1 MQGRQKLSEMKEN
14 MKLKNIKGIALIMTA
29 MLLLGGCGQK
39 NAETGES
46 LPDRE
51 TRTGTEDGS
60 QTGTLPEDTLPEETG
75 EDNGRTEEAV
85 LPLHLIKGEWS
96 DSYYKDDDYS
106 NKLVEMKYGVIALTG
121 EDEEKYPKLAQV
133 LKKLSEENKNTILN
147 EYENLKTQA
156 EDDLKGAEEGG
167 YQIYTPYSTE
177 STYYVSR
184 ADDRVLSFE
193 ENGYTYLG
201 GAHGTGYSFGCNYD
215 TRTGEELQIQDVVT
229 DMDTFAGL
237 AEAAVYEESG
247 LTIDDLF
254 LEEGESLKDYIAKAA
269 AEHTLN
275 WKITNDGVSVW
286 FNPYEISYYAAGM
299 PSGSVKFAEQTD
311 IFSDYYA
318 EAPRTYVYAADNLGT
333 SGMDFNGDG
342 RTDELWVWAS
352 MDEYGTY
359 EALKVSMNG
368 VETGKD
374 IWAYSYDPY
383 ILHTADGKNYLYV
396 ICGSDNDYRMLEV
409 FDLNGSSA
417 VYVGEVNNCGLR
429 AQLLDA
435 SSYLYGEELLTDPEN
450 FYLESRMEVLSTY
463 SASRRY
469 HVGADGMPVADE
481 DFYQVDASTYEWRE
495 ALTAKKD
502 VPCVQVAE
510 DGSVTADN
518 AVIPAGTKLTLYR
531 TDGSSLV
538 DLKAGDTLYRIEVD
552 HSEWPYTIN
561 GVEEEEYFDGIMYAG

>member
-1 MQGRQKLSEMKEN
+1 
-14 MKLKNIKGIALIMTA
+14 MTA
-29 MLLLGGCGQK
+29 VLLLGGCGQK
-39 NAETGES
+39 NAETAES

-51 TRTGTEDGS
+51 NRTGTEDGS
-60 QTGTLPEDTLPEETG
+60 QAGTLPGDTLPEETG

-85 LPLHLIKGEWS
+85 LPLHLIKGEQS

-121 EDEEKYPKLAQV
+121 EDEKRYPELAQV
-133 LKKLSEENKNTILN
+133 LKKLSEENKNTILTD
-147 EYENLKTQA
+147 YENLKSQA
-156 EDDLKGAEEGG
+156 EDDLKAAKEGG
-167 YQIYTPYSTE
+167 YEVYTPYSTE
-177 STYYVSR
+177 CSFYVNR
-184 ADDRVLSFE
+184 ADNRVLSLGKS
-193 ENGYTYLG
+193 GYDYWG
-201 GAHGTGYSFGCNYD
+201 GAHGTGYSTGCNYNA
-215 TRTGEELQIQDVVT
+215 RTGEELRIQDVVT
-229 DMDTFAGL
+229 DVDTFAGL
-237 AEAAVYEESG
+237 IEAKVYESG
-247 LTIDDLF
+247 LTRDDLF
-254 LEEGESLKDYIAKAA
+254 LDEEETLKDYILKAA
-269 AEHTLN
+269 ADHTLN
-275 WKITNDGVSVW
+275 WEITNEGVTVW

-299 PSGSVKFAEQTD
+299 PSGSVSFAGHPEV
-311 IFSDYYA
+311 FSDYYA
-318 EAPRTYVYAADNLGT
+318 ETARTYVYAIEGLDV
-333 SGMDFNGDG
+333 SDIDFDGDG
-342 RTDELWVWAS
+342 KADELSVWAS

-359 EALKVSMNG
+359 EALKVSMKG
-368 VETGKD
+368 VETSKD

-383 ILHTADGKNYLYV
+383 ILHTTDGKNYLYV

-463 SASRRY
+463 SASRKY

>member
-1 MQGRQKLSEMKEN
+1 MQGRHKLSEMKEN
-14 MKLKNIKGIALIMTA
+14 MKLKKIKGIALIMTA

-46 LPDRE
+46 LPDKE

-60 QTGTLPEDTLPEETG
+60 QAATLHGETLPEETG
-75 EDNGRTEEAV
+75 EENGRTEEAV
-85 LPLHLIKGEWS
+85 LPLHLIKGEQS

-121 EDEEKYPKLAQV
+121 EDEKRYPELAQV
-133 LKKLSEENKNTILN
+133 LKKLSEENKNTILTD
-147 EYENLKTQA
+147 YENLKSQA
-156 EDDLKGAEEGG
+156 EDDLKAAKEGG
-167 YQIYTPYSTE
+167 YEVYTPYSTE
-177 STYYVSR
+177 CSFYVNR
-184 ADDRVLSFE
+184 ADNRVLSLGKS
-193 ENGYTYLG
+193 GYDYWG
-201 GAHGTGYSFGCNYD
+201 GAHGTGYSTGCNYNA
-215 TRTGEELQIQDVVT
+215 RTGEELRIQDVVT
-229 DMDTFAGL
+229 DVDTFAGL
-237 AEAAVYEESG
+237 IEAKVYESG
-247 LTIDDLF
+247 LTRDDLF
-254 LEEGESLKDYIAKAA
+254 LDEEETLKDYILKAA
-269 AEHTLN
+269 ADHTLN
-275 WKITNDGVSVW
+275 WEITNEGVTVW

-299 PSGSVKFAEQTD
+299 PSGSVSFAGHPEV
-311 IFSDYYA
+311 FSDYYA
-318 EAPRTYVYAADNLGT
+318 ETARTYVYAIEGLDV
-333 SGMDFNGDG
+333 SDIDFGGDG
-342 RTDELWVWAS
+342 KADELSVWAS

-368 VETGKD
+368 VETSKD

-417 VYVGEVNNCGLR
+417 VYAGEVNNCGLR

>member
-1 MQGRQKLSEMKEN
+1 MKEN
-14 MKLKNIKGIALIMTA
+14 MKLKKIKGIALIMTA

-46 LPDRE
+46 LPDKE

-60 QTGTLPEDTLPEETG
+60 QTGTLPGDTLPEETG

-121 EDEEKYPKLAQV
+121 EDEKRYPELAQV
-133 LKKLSEENKNTILN
+133 LKKLSEENKNTILTD
-147 EYENLKTQA
+147 YENLKSQA
-156 EDDLKGAEEGG
+156 EDDLKAAKEGG
-167 YQIYTPYSTE
+167 YEVYTPYSTE
-177 STYYVSR
+177 CSFYVNR
-184 ADDRVLSFE
+184 ADNRVLSLGKS
-193 ENGYTYLG
+193 GYDYWG
-201 GAHGTGYSFGCNYD
+201 GAHGTGYSTGCNYNA
-215 TRTGEELQIQDVVT
+215 RTGEELRIQDVVT
-229 DMDTFAGL
+229 DVDTFAGL
-237 AEAAVYEESG
+237 IEAKVYESG
-247 LTIDDLF
+247 LTRDDLF
-254 LEEGESLKDYIAKAA
+254 LDEEETLKDYILKAA
-269 AEHTLN
+269 ADHTLN
-275 WKITNDGVSVW
+275 WEITNEGVTVW

-299 PSGSVKFAEQTD
+299 PSGSVSFAGHPEV
-311 IFSDYYA
+311 FFDYYA
-318 EAPRTYVYAADNLGT
+318 ETARTYVYAIEGPDV
-333 SGMDFNGDG
+333 SDIDFDGDG
-342 RTDELWVWAS
+342 KADELSVWAS

-359 EALKVSMNG
+359 EALKVSMKG
-368 VETGKD
+368 VETSKD

-383 ILHTADGKNYLYV
+383 ILHTTDGKNYLYV

-481 DFYQVDASTYEWRE
+481 DFYQVDTSTYEWRE

>member
-1 MQGRQKLSEMKEN
+1 MIGRHKLSEMKEN
-14 MKLKNIKGIALIMTA
+14 MKLKNIKGIALIMA
-29 MLLLGGCGQK
+29 AVLLLGGCGQK

-51 TRTGTEDGS
+51 NRTGTEDGS
-60 QTGTLPEDTLPEETG
+60 PTGTLPGDTLPEETG

-85 LPLHLIKGEWS
+85 LPLHLIKGEQS

-121 EDEEKYPKLAQV
+121 EDEKRYPELAQV
-133 LKKLSEENKNTILN
+133 LKKLSEENKNPILTD
-147 EYENLKTQA
+147 YENLKSQA
-156 EDDLKGAEEGG
+156 EDDLKAAKEGG
-167 YQIYTPYSTE
+167 YEVYTPYSTE
-177 STYYVSR
+177 CSFYVNR
-184 ADDRVLSFE
+184 ADNRVLSLGKS
-193 ENGYTYLG
+193 GYDYWG
-201 GAHGTGYSFGCNYD
+201 GAHGTGYSTGCNYN

-237 AEAAVYEESG
+237 IEAKVYESG
-247 LTIDDLF
+247 LTRDDLF
-254 LEEGESLKDYIAKAA
+254 LDEEETLKDYILKAA
-269 AEHTLN
+269 ADHTLN
-275 WKITNDGVSVW
+275 WEITNEGVTVW

-299 PSGSVKFAEQTD
+299 PSGSVSFAGHPEV
-311 IFSDYYA
+311 FSDYYA
-318 EAPRTYVYAADNLGT
+318 ETARTYVYAIEGLDV
-333 SGMDFNGDG
+333 SDIDFDGDG
-342 RTDELWVWAS
+342 KADELSVWAS

-368 VETGKD
+368 VETSKD

-383 ILHTADGKNYLYV
+383 ILHTTDGKNYLYV

-481 DFYQVDASTYEWRE
+481 DFYQVDTSTYEWRE

-518 AVIPAGTKLTLYR
+518 AVIPAGTKLTLFR

>member
-1 MQGRQKLSEMKEN
+1 MSEMKEN
-14 MKLKNIKGIALIMTA
+14 MKRKNIKGIALIMTA
-29 MLLLGGCGQK
+29 VLLLGGCGQK
-39 NAETGES
+39 NAETAES

-51 TRTGTEDGS
+51 NRTGTEDGS
-60 QTGTLPEDTLPEETG
+60 PTGTLPGDTLPEETG

-85 LPLHLIKGEWS
+85 LPLHLIKGEQS

-121 EDEEKYPKLAQV
+121 EDEKRYPELAQV
-133 LKKLSEENKNTILN
+133 LKKLSEENKNTILTD
-147 EYENLKTQA
+147 YENLKSQA
-156 EDDLKGAEEGG
+156 EDDLKAAKEGG
-167 YQIYTPYSTE
+167 YEVYTPYSTE
-177 STYYVSR
+177 CSFYVNR
-184 ADDRVLSFE
+184 ADNRVLSLGKS
-193 ENGYTYLG
+193 GYDYWG
-201 GAHGTGYSFGCNYD
+201 GAHGTGYSTGCNYNA
-215 TRTGEELQIQDVVT
+215 RTGEELRIQDVVT
-229 DMDTFAGL
+229 DVDTFAGL
-237 AEAAVYEESG
+237 IEAKVYESG
-247 LTIDDLF
+247 LTRDDLF
-254 LEEGESLKDYIAKAA
+254 LDEEETLKDYILKAA
-269 AEHTLN
+269 ADHTLN
-275 WKITNDGVSVW
+275 WEITNEGVTVW

-299 PSGSVKFAEQTD
+299 PSGSVSFAGHPEV
-311 IFSDYYA
+311 FSDYYA
-318 EAPRTYVYAADNLGT
+318 ETARTYVYAIEGLDV
-333 SGMDFNGDG
+333 SDIDFDGDG
-342 RTDELWVWAS
+342 KADELSVWAS

-359 EALKVSMNG
+359 EALKVSMKG
-368 VETGKD
+368 VETSKD

-383 ILHTADGKNYLYV
+383 ILHTTDGKNYLYV

-463 SASRRY
+463 SASQKY

>member
-1 MQGRQKLSEMKEN
+1 M
-14 MKLKNIKGIALIMTA
+14 
-29 MLLLGGCGQK
+29 
-39 NAETGES
+39 
-46 LPDRE
+46 
-51 TRTGTEDGS
+51 
-60 QTGTLPEDTLPEETG
+60 
-75 EDNGRTEEAV
+75 
-85 LPLHLIKGEWS
+85 
-96 DSYYKDDDYS
+96 
-106 NKLVEMKYGVIALTG
+106 
-121 EDEEKYPKLAQV
+121 
-133 LKKLSEENKNTILN
+133 
-147 EYENLKTQA
+147 
-156 EDDLKGAEEGG
+156 
-167 YQIYTPYSTE
+167 
-177 STYYVSR
+177 
-184 ADDRVLSFE
+184 
-193 ENGYTYLG
+193 
-201 GAHGTGYSFGCNYD
+201 
-215 TRTGEELQIQDVVT
+215 
-229 DMDTFAGL
+229 
-237 AEAAVYEESG
+237 
-247 LTIDDLF
+247 
-254 LEEGESLKDYIAKAA
+254 
-269 AEHTLN
+269 
-275 WKITNDGVSVW
+275 

-311 IFSDYYA
+311 IFSDYYT

-342 RTDELWVWAS
+342 RTDELRVWAS

>member
-1 MQGRQKLSEMKEN
+1 

-29 MLLLGGCGQK
+29 VLLFGGCGQK
-39 NAETGES
+39 NAETAES

-51 TRTGTEDGS
+51 NRTGTEEGS
-60 QTGTLPEDTLPEETG
+60 QAGTLPGDTLPEETG

-85 LPLHLIKGEWS
+85 LPLHLIKGEQS

-121 EDEEKYPKLAQV
+121 EDEKRYPELAQV
-133 LKKLSEENKNTILN
+133 LKKLSEENKNTILTD
-147 EYENLKTQA
+147 YENLKSQA
-156 EDDLKGAEEGG
+156 EDDLKAAKEGG
-167 YQIYTPYSTE
+167 YEVYTPYSTE
-177 STYYVSR
+177 CSFYVNR
-184 ADDRVLSFE
+184 ADNRVLSLGKS
-193 ENGYTYLG
+193 GYDYWG
-201 GAHGTGYSFGCNYD
+201 GAHGTGYSTGCNYNA
-215 TRTGEELQIQDVVT
+215 RTGEELRIQDVVT
-229 DMDTFAGL
+229 DVDTFAGL
-237 AEAAVYEESG
+237 IEAKVYESG
-247 LTIDDLF
+247 LTRDDLF
-254 LEEGESLKDYIAKAA
+254 LDEEETLKDYILKAA
-269 AEHTLN
+269 ADHTLN
-275 WKITNDGVSVW
+275 WEITNEGVTVW

-299 PSGSVKFAEQTD
+299 PSGSVSFAGHPEV
-311 IFSDYYA
+311 FSDYYA
-318 EAPRTYVYAADNLGT
+318 ETARTYVYAIEGLDV
-333 SGMDFNGDG
+333 SDIDFDGDG
-342 RTDELWVWAS
+342 KADELSVWAS

-359 EALKVSMNG
+359 EALKVSMKG
-368 VETGKD
+368 VETSKD

-383 ILHTADGKNYLYV
+383 ILHTTDGKNYLYV

-463 SASRRY
+463 SASRKY

>member
-1 MQGRQKLSEMKEN
+1 MKEN
-14 MKLKNIKGIALIMTA
+14 MKLKKIKGIALIMTA

-46 LPDRE
+46 LPDKE

-60 QTGTLPEDTLPEETG
+60 QAGTLPGETLPEETG
-75 EDNGRTEEAV
+75 EDNSRTEEAV
-85 LPLHLIKGEWS
+85 LPLHLIKGEQS

-121 EDEEKYPKLAQV
+121 EDEKRYPELAQV
-133 LKKLSEENKNTILN
+133 LKKLSEENKNTILTD
-147 EYENLKTQA
+147 YENLKSQA

-167 YQIYTPYSTE
+167 YEVYTPYSTE
-177 STYYVSR
+177 CSFYVNR
-184 ADDRVLSFE
+184 ADNRVLSLGKS
-193 ENGYTYLG
+193 GYDYWG
-201 GAHGTGYSFGCNYD
+201 GAHGTGYSTGCNYNA
-215 TRTGEELQIQDVVT
+215 RTGEELRIQDVVT
-229 DMDTFAGL
+229 DVDTFAGL
-237 AEAAVYEESG
+237 IEAKVYESG
-247 LTIDDLF
+247 LTRDDLF
-254 LEEGESLKDYIAKAA
+254 LDEEETLKDYILKAA
-269 AEHTLN
+269 ADHTLN
-275 WKITNDGVSVW
+275 WEITNEGVTVW

-299 PSGSVKFAEQTD
+299 PSGSVSFAGHPEV
-311 IFSDYYA
+311 FSDYYA
-318 EAPRTYVYAADNLGT
+318 ETVRTYVYAIEGLDV
-333 SGMDFNGDG
+333 SDIDFDGDG
-342 RTDELWVWAS
+342 KADELSVWAS

-359 EALKVSMNG
+359 EALKVSMKG
-368 VETGKD
+368 VETSKD
-374 IWAYSYDPY
+374 IWAYSYEPY
-383 ILHTADGKNYLYV
+383 ILHTTDGKNYLYV

-481 DFYQVDASTYEWRE
+481 DFYQVDTSTYEWRE

>member
-1 MQGRQKLSEMKEN
+1 MKEN
-14 MKLKNIKGIALIMTA
+14 MKLKKIKEIALIMTA

-60 QTGTLPEDTLPEETG
+60 PTGTLPGDTLPEETG

-85 LPLHLIKGEWS
+85 LPLHLIKGEQS

-121 EDEEKYPKLAQV
+121 EDEKRYPELAQV
-133 LKKLSEENKNTILN
+133 LKKLSEENKNTILTD
-147 EYENLKTQA
+147 YENLKSQA
-156 EDDLKGAEEGG
+156 EDDLKAAKEGG
-167 YQIYTPYSTE
+167 YEVYTPYSTE
-177 STYYVSR
+177 CSFYVNR
-184 ADDRVLSFE
+184 ADNRVLSLGKS
-193 ENGYTYLG
+193 GYDYWG
-201 GAHGTGYSFGCNYD
+201 GAHGTGYSTGCNYNA
-215 TRTGEELQIQDVVT
+215 RTGEELRIQDVVT
-229 DMDTFAGL
+229 DVDTFAGL
-237 AEAAVYEESG
+237 IEAKVYESG
-247 LTIDDLF
+247 LTRDDLF
-254 LEEGESLKDYIAKAA
+254 LDEEETLKDYILKAA
-269 AEHTLN
+269 ADHTLN
-275 WKITNDGVSVW
+275 WEITNEGVTVW

-299 PSGSVKFAEQTD
+299 PSGSVSFAGHPEV
-311 IFSDYYA
+311 FSDYYA
-318 EAPRTYVYAADNLGT
+318 ETARTYVYAIEGLDV
-333 SGMDFNGDG
+333 SDIDFGGDG
-342 RTDELWVWAS
+342 KADELSVWAS

-463 SASRRY
+463 SASRKY

-481 DFYQVDASTYEWRE
+481 DFYQVDTSTYEWRE

>member
-1 MQGRQKLSEMKEN
+1 MSEMKEN
-14 MKLKNIKGIALIMTA
+14 MKRKNIKGIALIMTA
-29 MLLLGGCGQK
+29 VLLLGGCGQK
-39 NAETGES
+39 NAETAES

-51 TRTGTEDGS
+51 NRTGTEDGS
-60 QTGTLPEDTLPEETG
+60 QAGTLPGDTLPEETG

-85 LPLHLIKGEWS
+85 LPLHLIKGEQS

-121 EDEEKYPKLAQV
+121 EDEKRYPELAQV
-133 LKKLSEENKNTILN
+133 LKKLSEENKNTILTD
-147 EYENLKTQA
+147 YENLKSQA
-156 EDDLKGAEEGG
+156 EDDLKAAKEGG
-167 YQIYTPYSTE
+167 YEVYTPYSTE
-177 STYYVSR
+177 CSFYVNR
-184 ADDRVLSFE
+184 ADNRVLSLGKS
-193 ENGYTYLG
+193 GYDYWG
-201 GAHGTGYSFGCNYD
+201 GAHGTGYSTGCNYNA
-215 TRTGEELQIQDVVT
+215 RTGEELRIQDVVT
-229 DMDTFAGL
+229 DVDTFAGL
-237 AEAAVYEESG
+237 IEAKVYESG
-247 LTIDDLF
+247 LTRDDLF
-254 LEEGESLKDYIAKAA
+254 LDEEETLKDYILKAA
-269 AEHTLN
+269 ADHTLN
-275 WKITNDGVSVW
+275 WEITNEGVTVW

-299 PSGSVKFAEQTD
+299 PSGSVSFAGHPEV
-311 IFSDYYA
+311 FSDYYA
-318 EAPRTYVYAADNLGT
+318 ETARTYVYAIEGLDV
-333 SGMDFNGDG
+333 SDIDFDGDG
-342 RTDELWVWAS
+342 KADELSVWAS

-359 EALKVSMNG
+359 EALKVSMKG
-368 VETGKD
+368 VETSKD

-383 ILHTADGKNYLYV
+383 ILHTTDGKNYLYV

-463 SASRRY
+463 SASRKY